1 MDQEQNKEIENTKAQ
16 MRKGVLEFCIL
27 LVISQKKAYAS
38 DILKKLKQA
47 DLIVMEG
54 TLYPILTRLKN
65 SGLLQYYWEESRSGP
80 PRKYYSLTKKG
91 ENSLKELRKSWEKI
105 NKSITSLL
113 NNSKNN
119 N

>member
-1 MDQEQNKEIENTKAQ
+1 MAQKQSKETENTKAQ

-27 LVISQKKAYAS
+27 LVISQKKVYAS

-65 SGLLQYYWEESRSGP
+65 LGLLQYYWEESSGGP
-80 PRKYYSLTKKG
+80 PRKYYYLTDKG
-91 ENSLKELRKSWEKI
+91 EESLRELEGSWKKISNSIS
-105 NKSITSLL
+105 SLL
-113 NNSKNN
+113 KNKKK
-119 N
+119 